1 MILYYSDDY
10 TLASHSFDTTRKAR
24 WIAESLRARPIA
36 GVELVAPAP
45 VTQEQLLAAHD
56 AAYVD
61 AVRTGEP
68 RELAESQGF
77 VWDPLLWTMVCA
89 STGGVIAA
97 ARDAR
102 RDGVAGSLSSGL
114 HHARRAHGA
123 GYCTF
128 NGLALAA
135 LDALAQGARSVL
147 VLDLD
152 AHCGGG
158 THSLLAHDPRV
169 QHADIAVSDY
179 DRYLPEGAHRLTL
192 VENAARYLPAIERML
207 SDLERDEPYD
217 LCLYNAG
224 MDPYQGCDIGG
235 LAGVTHT
242 TLTARER
249 LVFQW
254 LPAHTRAAAFV
265 LAGGYTGRDLSQ
277 DQLVA
282 LHRLTIEAASE
293 AASEAATSWPGAKS

>member
-1 MILYYSDDY
+1 MKVYYSDEY
-10 TLASHSFDTTRKAR
+10 TLASHAFDTTRKAR
-24 WIAESLRARPIA
+24 WIAESLRARPVA
-36 GVELVAPAP
+36 GVEVVAPAP
-45 VTQEQLLAAHD
+45 VTGEQLLAAHD

-68 RELAESQGF
+68 RELAESQDF
-77 VWDPLLWTMVCA
+77 VWDPQLWTMVCA

-97 ARDAR
+97 ARAAR

-114 HHARRAHGA
+114 HHARRATGA

-135 LDALAQGARSVL
+135 LDALAQGARSAL

-158 THSLLAHDPRV
+158 THSLLADDSRV
-169 QHADIAVSDY
+169 QLADVSVSDFDQY
-179 DRYLPEGAHRLTL
+179 QPAGANRLTL
-192 VENAARYLPAIERML
+192 VEDAARYLPEIERML
-207 SDLERDEPYD
+207 AAVERDEPYD

-235 LAGVTHT
+235 LAGVTHE
-242 TLTARER
+242 TLAERER
-249 LVFQW
+249 LVFEW
-254 LPAHTRAAAFV
+254 LPAHARAAAFV
-265 LAGGYTGRDLSQ
+265 LAGGYSGRDLSQ
-277 DQLVA
+277 DELVA
-282 LHRLTIEAASE
+282 LHRLTIEAASD
-293 AASEAATSWPGAKS
+293 AATGWSRRL